1 MERSS
6 AADYSG
12 LPSPLPSNLGDH
24 SLKPESIL
32 SDHSTAHHQPYTTQ
46 SEVRQNNYSTTA
58 TPTSEY
64 SGYPASA
71 RSGSFPDHTMQRYH
85 HTATGMSGTSMA
97 QANSPSQSLPDGRAH
112 QAPQIDTTQMK
123 SDPDVP
129 IDPSISGASPT
140 QYGYPQSP
148 YATVPAQ
155 DMSAHSYAHAGGY
168 AQSRP
173 DWSGYSS
180 HPAPITPNHH
190 VFPQT
195 PTTASQT
202 RPNQVRCNLASIIC
216 SIHISLSI
224 SPPSSY
230 QMVSRAIPSL
240 TNTIARR
247 STVLCLFLARS
258 STSALVAD
266 MRKSSACTSAAGTVV
281 RRPTVLSIT

>member
-1 MERSS
+1 M
-6 AADYSG
+6 
-12 LPSPLPSNLGDH
+12 PSPLPSNLGDH

-32 SDHSTAHHQPYTTQ
+32 SDHATAHHQPYTSQ

-85 HTATGMSGTSMA
+85 HPAGISGTSMA
-97 QANSPSQSLPDGRAH
+97 QSNSPSQSLPDGRAH
-112 QAPQIDTTQMK
+112 QAPQLDTSQMK

-129 IDPSISGASPT
+129 IDPSIAGASPT

-148 YATVPAQ
+148 YTTVPAQ
-155 DMSAHSYAHAGGY
+155 DMNAHGYAHASGY

-173 DWSGYSS
+173 DWSGYGS
-180 HPAPITPNHH
+180 HAAPITPNHH

-202 RPNQVRCNLASIIC
+202 RQNQVCCNFASI
-216 SIHISLSI
+216 SRRTHPRSRISFI
-224 SPPSSY
+224 SRTANTPI
-230 QMVSRAIPSL
+230 ALL
-240 TNTIARR
+240 TR
-247 STVLCLFLARS
+247 SCLGL
-258 STSALVAD
+258 
-266 MRKSSACTSAAGTVV
+266 
-281 RRPTVLSIT
+281 